1 MIDNADNDSSDG
13 DEKQDGV
20 NDGGFEDIGEDA
32 DEADNNSDFDYDHE
46 MRDGEG
52 IGNNHDAED
61 VGIATADENEIL
73 GHRYEG
79 NHFF

>member
-1 MIDNADNDSSDG
+1 
-13 DEKQDGV
+13 
-20 NDGGFEDIGEDA
+20 
-32 DEADNNSDFDYDHE
+32 